1 MSGSEA
7 VEAYLIKLPEPAQVR
22 MRQIRALLSAAAP
35 DGEEQLK
42 YGMPTVCRGRD
53 SLLYYAAWKAHIGL
67 YPVYRG
73 DEAFEAVIAPYR
85 DKKDTLRFPLSQTFP
100 LDLIDRVIGHQV
112 ARNAAV

>member
-1 MSGSEA
+1 MDGSQA

-35 DGEEQLK
+35 DAGEQLK
-42 YGMPTVCRGRD
+42 YGMPTVCRGRE

-73 DEAFEAVIAPYR
+73 DAAFEAVIAPYR
-85 DKKDTLRFPLSQTFP
+85 DKKDTLRFPLSQPIP
-100 LDLIDRVIGHQV
+100 LDIIDRVIAHQV
-112 ARNAAV
+112 ARIAAA